1 MPLRP
6 KQNLDNLTYILSKDA
21 TSGAKAGF
29 DVQRMRN
36 RLTSIEYDIN
46 HIQGDVDNILGDVVT
61 NIYTEINDLRSWVT
75 EEFGDFK
82 EWTQEELE
90 NLKGWVQSEFE
101 KVNEELTYIKTN
113 YEHFETGTRLLFYQA
128 AAPSGWSIVPGLEDA
143 VVRVVS
149 VNGGSLGGGATFP
162 TVFAAQDVGNTTLTL
177 NQIPAHGHS
186 GSASSSGSHS
196 HSGSA
201 SSAGAHAHS
210 LEDTASAGGNP
221 NGYAFALAFIGGFDV
236 ADWGA
241 TGGWIVP
248 SAYGS
253 VYRYPTDK
261 RPASGIRID
270 TPKQTGGPG
279 TGQAPGV
286 EGMSMYAFGGMGD
299 VSAIKATSAGS
310 HSHSVSVGSA
320 GAHTHT
326 VSVGNSGGGG
336 AHTHSIDLTVKH
348 ICVIVCQK
356 EIVF

>member
-36 RLTSIEYDIN
+36 RLTEIEYDIN

-61 NIYTEINDLRSWVT
+61 NIYQEINDLRSWVT

-90 NLKGWVQSEFE
+90 NLKGWVQQEFE
-101 KVNEELTYIKTN
+101 RVDSELTYIKTN

-143 VVRVVS
+143 TVRVVA
-149 VNGGSLGGGATFP
+149 VNGGAVNDGTGFP
-162 TVFAAQDVGNTTLTL
+162 TVFTAQNVGNTTLSL
-177 NQIPAHGHS
+177 SQIPA
-186 GSASSSGSHS
+186 HS
-196 HSGSA
+196 HSGSTG
-201 SSAGAHAHS
+201 SSGSHYHPIDSSQIKSAGKVENEGGGS
-210 LEDTASAGGNP
+210 FLTDSAVTMTGCFKP
-221 NGYAFALAFIGGFDV
+221 IYKNGKSGFD
-236 ADWGA
+236 DG
-241 TGGWIVP
+241 GGW
-248 SAYGS
+248 GM
-253 VYRYPTDK
+253 TL
-261 RPASGIRID
+261 
-270 TPKQTGGPG
+270 
-279 TGQAPGV
+279 
-286 EGMSMYAFGGMGD
+286 EGWELD
-299 VSAIKATSAGS
+299 LSAIIPSSTQSAGS
-310 HSHSVSVGSA
+310 HTHS
-320 GAHTHT
+320 

>member
-36 RLTSIEYDIN
+36 RLTEIEYDIN

-61 NIYTEINDLRSWVT
+61 NIYNEINDLRSWVT

-90 NLKGWVQSEFE
+90 NLKSWAQQELERVDS
-101 KVNEELTYIKTN
+101 ELTYIKTN

-143 VVRVVS
+143 AVRIVS
-149 VNGGSLGGGATFP
+149 VNGGAVNAGTSFP
-162 TVFAAQDVGNTTLTL
+162 TVFKAQDVGNTTLTL

-186 GSASSSGSHS
+186 GSASSSGSHYHPIDS
-196 HSGSA
+196 SQIK
-201 SSAGAHAHS
+201 SAGKVENEGGGS
-210 LEDTASAGGNP
+210 FLTDSAVTMTGCFKPIYKHGKS
-221 NGYAFALAFIGGFDV
+221 GFD
-236 ADWGA
+236 DG
-241 TGGWIVP
+241 GGW
-248 SAYGS
+248 GM
-253 VYRYPTDK
+253 TL
-261 RPASGIRID
+261 
-270 TPKQTGGPG
+270 
-279 TGQAPGV
+279 
-286 EGMSMYAFGGMGD
+286 EGWELD
-299 VSAIKATSAGS
+299 LSAIIPSSTQSAGS
-310 HSHSVSVGSA
+310 HTHSVSVGN
-320 GAHTHT
+320 T
-326 VSVGNSGGGG
+326 GGGG
-336 AHTHSIDLTVKH
+336 SHTHSIDLTVKH

>member
-36 RLTSIEYDIN
+36 RLTEIEYDIN

-61 NIYTEINDLRSWVT
+61 NIYQEINDLRSWVT

-90 NLKGWVQSEFE
+90 NLKGWAQQEFE
-101 KVNEELTYIKTN
+101 RVDSELTYIKTN

-143 VVRVVS
+143 AVRIVS
-149 VNGGSLGGGATFP
+149 VNGGAVNDGTGFP
-162 TVFAAQDVGNTTLTL
+162 TVFAAQNVGNTTLSL
-177 NQIPAHGHS
+177 SQIPA
-186 GSASSSGSHS
+186 HS
-196 HSGSA
+196 HSGSTG
-201 SSAGAHAHS
+201 SSGSHYHPIDSSQIKSAGKVENEGGGS
-210 LEDTASAGGNP
+210 FLTDSAVTMTGCFKP
-221 NGYAFALAFIGGFDV
+221 IYKNGKSGFD
-236 ADWGA
+236 DG
-241 TGGWIVP
+241 GGW
-248 SAYGS
+248 GM
-253 VYRYPTDK
+253 TL
-261 RPASGIRID
+261 
-270 TPKQTGGPG
+270 
-279 TGQAPGV
+279 
-286 EGMSMYAFGGMGD
+286 EGWELD
-299 VSAIKATSAGS
+299 LSAIIPSSTQSAGS
-310 HSHSVSVGSA
+310 
-320 GAHTHT
+320 HTHT
-326 VSVGNSGGGG
+326 VSVGNTGGGG

>member
-36 RLTSIEYDIN
+36 RLTEIEYDIN

-61 NIYTEINDLRSWVT
+61 NIYQEINDLRSWVT

-90 NLKGWVQSEFE
+90 NLKGWVQGEFE
-101 KVNEELTYIKTN
+101 KVNNELTYIKTN

-143 VVRVVS
+143 AVRIVS
-149 VNGGSLGGGATFP
+149 VNGGAVNAGTAFP
-162 TVFAAQDVGNTTLTL
+162 TVFTAQNVGNTTLTL
-177 NQIPAHGHS
+177 AQIPAHGHS

-201 SSAGAHAHS
+201 SSAGAHTHS
-210 LEDTASAGGNP
+210 LENPTGSAGN
-221 NGYAFALAFIGGFDV
+221 YSLRLSFAGTSTSLTSPDGVAPGADVLLTFGHSFGGTPDQLAGSYIKYVSNYTSPVRPGEGGSYDPGCVLGIGGL
-236 ADWGA
+236 
-241 TGGWIVP
+241 
-248 SAYGS
+248 
-253 VYRYPTDK
+253 
-261 RPASGIRID
+261 
-270 TPKQTGGPG
+270 
-279 TGQAPGV
+279 
-286 EGMSMYAFGGMGD
+286 GD
-299 VSAIKATSAGS
+299 LSTIKATSAGS

-320 GAHTHT
+320 GSHTHS

-336 AHTHSIDLTVKH
+336 SHTHSIDLTVKH

>member
-29 DVQRMRN
+29 DVQRMRD

-61 NIYTEINDLRSWVT
+61 NIYNEINDLRSWVT

-90 NLKGWVQSEFE
+90 NLKGWVQGEFE
-101 KVNEELTYIKTN
+101 KVNNELTYIKTN

-143 VVRVVS
+143 AVRIVS
-149 VNGGSLGGGATFP
+149 VNGGAVNDGTGFS
-162 TVFAAQDVGNTTLTL
+162 TVFAAQNVGNTTLTL
-177 NQIPAHGHS
+177 AQIPAHGHS

-210 LEDTASAGGNP
+210 LEDTS
-221 NGYAFALAFIGGFDV
+221 
-236 ADWGA
+236 
-241 TGGWIVP
+241 
-248 SAYGS
+248 S
-253 VYRYPTDK
+253 
-261 RPASGIRID
+261 ASGTSNTFEMALGGGGYRGHVISSGEKVNRAYWAS
-270 TPKQTGGPG
+270 TPQPAKPGESQPMGNWIIVGGL
-279 TGQAPGV
+279 
-286 EGMSMYAFGGMGD
+286 GD
-299 VSAIKATSAGS
+299 VSTIKAISAGS

-320 GAHTHT
+320 GSHTHS
-326 VSVGNSGGGG
+326 VSVGNAGGSG
-336 AHTHSIDLTVKH
+336 AHTHSIDLTIKH

>member
-36 RLTSIEYDIN
+36 RLTEIEYDIN

-61 NIYTEINDLRSWVT
+61 NIYQEINDLRSWVT

-143 VVRVVS
+143 AVRVVS
-149 VNGGSLGGGATFP
+149 VNGGSLGAGATFP
-162 TVFAAQDVGNTTLTL
+162 TVFAAQNVGNTTLTL

-196 HSGSA
+196 HSGSGSA
-201 SSAGAHAHS
+201 SSSGMHAHA
-210 LEDTASAGGNP
+210 LGA
-221 NGYAFALAFIGGFDV
+221 DV
-236 ADWGA
+236 AINGNVAVHSRGSQAGNLYPA
-241 TGGWIVP
+241 TPGPGQVT
-248 SAYGS
+248 AYGYVWKGLNEVFVGLS
-253 VYRYPTDK
+253 TD
-261 RPASGIRID
+261 S
-270 TPKQTGGPG
+270 Q
-279 TGQAPGV
+279 
-286 EGMSMYAFGGMGD
+286 
-299 VSAIKATSAGS
+299 GS
-310 HSHSVSVGSA
+310 HSHSVSVSVGSA

-336 AHTHSIDLTVKH
+336 SHTHSIDLTIKH
-348 ICVIVCQK
+348 ICTIVCQK

>member
-29 DVQRMRN
+29 DVQRMRD

-61 NIYTEINDLRSWVT
+61 NIYQEINDLRSWVT

-90 NLKGWVQSEFE
+90 NLKGWVQGEFE
-101 KVNEELTYIKTN
+101 KVNNELTYIKTN

-143 VVRVVS
+143 AVRIVS
-149 VNGGSLGGGATFP
+149 VNGGAVNAGTAFP
-162 TVFAAQDVGNTTLTL
+162 TVFAAQNVGNTTLSL
-177 NQIPAHGHS
+177 SQIPAHSHS
-186 GSASSSGSHS
+186 GSTGSSGSHS

-201 SSAGAHAHS
+201 SSSGAHLHGLENQDGGSGSAGAGLSIHIFNTGALRGNFTLTGEATAPAAIEVGTKVTTDVAHTPIPS
-210 LEDTASAGGNP
+210 PWVD
-221 NGYAFALAFIGGFDV
+221 IGGL
-236 ADWGA
+236 
-241 TGGWIVP
+241 
-248 SAYGS
+248 
-253 VYRYPTDK
+253 
-261 RPASGIRID
+261 
-270 TPKQTGGPG
+270 
-279 TGQAPGV
+279 
-286 EGMSMYAFGGMGD
+286 GD
-299 VSAIKATSAGS
+299 VSKIKTTSTGE

-320 GAHTHT
+320 GSHTHT
-326 VSVGNSGGGG
+326 VSVGNTGGGG